1 MLLITQMDELS
12 AEEKEAVFQSRRTKK
27 LTDALAAATATKL
40 QATKDQELKDEQ
52 ARTSARW
59 LTDGGY
65 KSAHLGISRQKLS
78 ESVELVSLPPLPS
91 LHLLPPRPFPSPSLS
106 PPLCLPPSLPSLFIP
121 PSLSSPLSL
130 LPTFLLSSH
139 YVTTYSCCAR

>member
-65 KSAHLGISRQKLS
+65 KSSHLGISRQKLS
-78 ESVELVSLPPLPS
+78 ESVELVSLPLYHSLRFPLYS
-91 LHLLPPRPFPSPSLS
+91 PSPPYYL
-106 PPLCLPPSLPSLFIP
+106 LFY
-121 PSLSSPLSL
+121 
-130 LPTFLLSSH
+130 SH
-139 YVTTYSCCAR
+139 HTT